1 MTWPRSNGAKASY
14 IALANCLIVA
24 LGLWL
29 VAAPVA
35 LGFFAGAA
43 GSNSLVIGLAVAIV
57 ALLLLRRGHEAAGLS
72 AITLALSLWAIL
84 APFLLG
90 FVHQYAALWSHLFS
104 GAMLA
109 VLAAFSLGEELGVE

>member
-1 MTWPRSNGAKASY
+1 MTQPRSNDARASY
-14 IALANCLIVA
+14 LALANYLMLA

-29 VAAPVA
+29 VASPVA
-35 LGFFAGAA
+35 LGFLAGAA
-43 GSNSLVIGLAVAIV
+43 GSNSLVIGLAVAVV
-57 ALLLLRRGHEAAGLS
+57 ALVLLRRGPEAAGLS
-72 AITLALSLWAIL
+72 AITLGFGLWTIL

-109 VLAAFSLGEELGVE
+109 VLAAFSLGEELAIE